1 MMELKIYKLKATS
14 DLYIQNY
21 DIRATDL
28 KDASMKAKV
37 KFAKSYHQF
46 GDKVKIS
53 LRPEDLSNHI
63 DEIMSSIYKGG
74 V

>member
-1 MMELKIYKLKATS
+1 
-14 DLYIQNY
+14 
-21 DIRATDL
+21 
-28 KDASMKAKV
+28 MKAKV

-63 DEIMSSIYKGG
+63 DEIMNSIYKGG

>member
-1 MMELKIYKLKATS
+1 MELKMYKLKATS

-21 DIRATDL
+21 DMRATDL
-28 KDASMKAKV
+28 KDASKKAKV

-53 LRPEDLSNHI
+53 LRPEDVSNHI
-63 DEIMSSIYKGG
+63 EEIMKSIYEGG

>member
-1 MMELKIYKLKATS
+1 MELKMYKLKATS

-28 KDASMKAKV
+28 KDASKKAKV

-53 LRPEDLSNHI
+53 LRPEDVSNHI
-63 DEIMSSIYKGG
+63 EEIMHTIYEGG
-74 V
+74 G